1 MRIVL
6 VCTIQTSRKNTSAR
20 ALGLGLGPA
29 LITHY
34 PTGTVK
40 YAAPFV
46 WDTVDAVGSCELGTV
61 TLSSEVFESVRG
73 RVT

>member
-1 MRIVL
+1 M
-6 VCTIQTSRKNTSAR
+6 CTIQTSRKNTSAR

-34 PTGTVK
+34 RYGKVRGTVRLR
-40 YAAPFV
+40 
-46 WDTVDAVGSCELGTV
+46 DTVDAVGSCELGTV